1 MSVFDQA
8 LRAAAAECDQL
19 KRDLERAHGSL
30 AAFRAENS
38 RLREA
43 LKTARVMMLA
53 DQLCEYGNSAALEQ
67 RQTAI
72 ACVRAALA
80 GDAGAE
86 DPPGWDDTPA
96 AREMAL
102 EKDYNE
108 HWRKALPAET
118 ERPPL
123 VPDGYERCRMCGTTW
138 TSGGR
143 PCSEHPVIDNATPRA
158 ANCEHDFRNL
168 LVRGPMRWRCEKCFL
183 VTDRPSLAT
192 PPRGRR

>member
-1 MSVFDQA
+1 MIVA
-8 LRAAAAECDQL
+8 RELYRL
-19 KRDLERAHGSL
+19 KE
-30 AAFRAENS
+30 ENQ

-43 LKTARVMMLA
+43 LVSLWDHYETDAGGV
-53 DQLCEYGNSAALEQ
+53 DHDEGCPEDDTCDCS
-67 RQTAI
+67 
-72 ACVRAALA
+72 VRPLLNQINAALA

-192 PPRGRR
+192 PPRDGDE